1 MPNTSQISPTVVSCF
16 GGLVLNKDIFSMR
29 PGEALQ
35 LTNFEPDIAGGY
47 KKILGT
53 TAYNSNIVPQVSS
66 SGEIVDMT
74 AIFND
79 VVLAAR
85 GGTISRAG
93 SSGSWTSI
101 TTGKSTTYRY
111 DFERYNYNGTEKIM
125 IATGGDAAFSID
137 TSYNVDIINATGG
150 GTAPTNPKYVASFKN
165 HMFYAGMSNAISTVQ
180 YSGPYT
186 EDDFDTGGGTI
197 LVDTTIVGLK
207 VFREDLFIFGEDRIY
222 KLSGS
227 TSSDFSIV
235 PVTRRIGCL
244 DGKSIQEL
252 GGDLIYLAPD
262 GLRTIAGTERIG
274 DVELGTVSK
283 QIQDRIGDI
292 GTDNITSTVIRN
304 KSQYRLFYP
313 TTSEAETN
321 ADGIIAVLKA
331 NPETGTLGFEYA
343 DLKGLKPSCTDSFFI
358 SNTETTIHGGYDG
371 YVYKQESGGS
381 FTRAGSTYTITGFY
395 RSPDMSL
402 GDPGIRKTMQ
412 RALVNYKVNEAMDTT
427 NQTFRL
433 RYNYDD
439 TDTPQP
445 DSYSFS
451 SAQVAAFYGSGTY
464 GTSAYGSSG
473 FPLERVSVEGSGFVV
488 AFKLEDKST
497 KKSLSLRGFELE
509 YVNGGRR

>member
-1 MPNTSQISPTVVSCF
+1 MPNTSQISPTVVSCY
-16 GGLVLNKDIFSMR
+16 GGLVLNRDVFTMR

-35 LTNFEPDIAGGY
+35 LTNFEPDIEGGY

-66 SGEIVDMT
+66 SGEIVDMA

-93 SSGSWTSI
+93 TSGSWTSI
-101 TTGKSTTYRY
+101 VTGKSTTYRY

-125 IATGGDAAFSID
+125 IATGADAAFSID
-137 TSYNVDIINATGG
+137 TSYNVDVINATGG
-150 GTAPTNPKYVASFKN
+150 GTAPTNPKFVASFKN
-165 HMFYAGMSNAISTVQ
+165 HMFYAGMSDAISTVQ
-180 YSGPYT
+180 YSGPFT

-207 VFREDLFIFGEDRIY
+207 VFRENLFIFGEDRIY

-227 TSSDFSIV
+227 TTSDFAIV
-235 PVTRRIGCL
+235 PVTRKIGCV
-244 DGKSIQEL
+244 DGKTIQEL

-283 QIQDRIGDI
+283 QIQARISDI
-292 GTDNITSTVIRN
+292 GTDNITSTIIRN

-313 TTSEAETN
+313 TTSGTEA
-321 ADGIIAVLKA
+321 AAKGIISVLKA

-343 DLKGLKPSCTDSFFI
+343 DLRGIKPSCCDSFFI
-358 SNTETTIHGGYDG
+358 SDTETTIHGGYDG

-381 FTRAGSTYTITGFY
+381 FTRAGSTFSITGFY

-427 NQTFRL
+427 NQTFKL

-439 TDTPQP
+439 TETPQP
-445 DSYSFS
+445 DAYSFS
-451 SAQVAAFYGSGTY
+451 SAQVAAFYGTGTY
-464 GTSAYGSSG
+464 GTAAYGSSG